1 MGLFF
6 SVDGTKINGT
16 RVGKKRVQLK
26 DGDILGFVRY
36 ESSFFSRNLFTI
48 CSKGPAADLSS
59 FYPAPDAFQVW
70 SAKLWAQYIG

>member
-36 ESSFFSRNLFTI
+36 ESSFLF
-48 CSKGPAADLSS
+48 PES
-59 FYPAPDAFQVW
+59 FYDMLKG
-70 SAKLWAQYIG
+70 SGS